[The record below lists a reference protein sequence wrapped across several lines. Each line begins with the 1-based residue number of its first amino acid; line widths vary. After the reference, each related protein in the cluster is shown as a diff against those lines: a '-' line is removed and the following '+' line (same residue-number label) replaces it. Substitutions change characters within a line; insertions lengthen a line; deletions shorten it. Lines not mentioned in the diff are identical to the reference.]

1 MFAGGAGIAPFRS
14 FWEARAHR
22 EGCGRNLLFFGVQ
35 TRHTFLYEKEIRHQV
50 RNGNLE
56 AHIAFSRDHNGLVY
70 DRNAK
75 DLVEKRTEQRYID
88 SAILDEGA
96 DLCNIIMPTEM
107 GGLGG
112 YIYICGS
119 ASLYETVSRALLKV
133 LSTFTTNG
141 EGLLARAFVE
151 RRVMLDVFIAPR
163 PMSISQP
170 VITLAELA
178 RNTGHTENGRVWIG
192 VHGCVYDVTDFLP
205 VHPGGRLIVAAS
217 AGLDATHTFDLVAHT
232 NNGEVQSLLS
242 KYFIGHLAPRP
253 HNLTKEIADLWDSW
267 AGYLRTCVES
277 LTTLSLEAN
286 SIQDG
291 QAWFTNGRLDM
302 RAVRK
307 FYQFQSRF
315 MKSSIPALF
324 GPMYLTS

>member
-1 MFAGGAGIAPFRS
+1 MFAGGSGIAPFRS
-14 FWEARAHR
+14 FWEARAYR
-22 EGCGRNLLFFGVQ
+22 EGCGRNLLFFGVR
-35 TRHTFLYEKEIRHQV
+35 TCHTFLYETEIRYQV

-56 AHIAFSRDHNGLVY
+56 AHIAFSQDCNRLVY
-70 DRNAK
+70 DRHAK
-75 DLVEKRTEQRYID
+75 YLVEKTMEPRYID

-96 DLCNIIMPTEM
+96 DLCDIITPTEM

-119 ASLYETVSRALLKV
+119 ASLYETVSRTLLKV
-133 LSTFTTNG
+133 LSMFTKNG

-151 RRVMLDVFIAPR
+151 RRVMLDVFMAPR
-163 PMSISQP
+163 SISISQP

-192 VHGCVYDVTDFLP
+192 THGCVYDVTDFLP
-205 VHPGGRLIVAAS
+205 VHPSGRLIVAAS

-232 NNGEVQSLLS
+232 NNGEVRSLLS
-242 KYFIGHLAPRP
+242 KYFIGHLAPKP
-253 HNLTKEIADLWDSW
+253 HNFTKEIADLWDSW

-286 SIQDG
+286 LIQDR
-291 QAWFTNGRLDM
+291 QAWFTNGRLDICV
-302 RAVRK
+302 VRK

-315 MKSSIPALF
+315 MQSSMLALF
-324 GPMYLTS
+324 GPTYLCS